1 MGLASRTVRLSVG
14 WAVPTTIGCRMVG
27 TAHPTFGREVRRQL
41 AKSLS
46 LTTMRGI
53 AESVRCGDIRRR
65 SKQNQSIN
73 RLILPGRNHTHAVG
87 RLAAYK
93 KQRVFEGERANEN
106 LFHVRHAECQGWIGP
121 LCGVIQ
127 TEFATD
133 GHGGSVFFPEFS
145 GVFALSVP
153 CASTG
158 PVVSGTVI
166 IPSLA
171 HGCSRRTPSCGSFF
185 VDGIS

>member
-1 MGLASRTVRLSVG
+1 
-14 WAVPTTIGCRMVG
+14 
-27 TAHPTFGREVRRQL
+27 
-41 AKSLS
+41 
-46 LTTMRGI
+46 MRGI
-53 AESVRCGDIRRR
+53 AESVRCGDIRRQ
-65 SKQNQSIN
+65 SKQNQSIASFC
-73 RLILPGRNHTHAVG
+73 RDGTIHTPWGYWRHI
-87 RLAAYK
+87 K
-93 KQRVFEGERANEN
+93 KQRVFEGELANEN

-121 LCGVIQ
+121 LCGIIQ

-153 CASTG
+153 CDSTG

-171 HGCSRRTPSCGSFF
+171 HGSSRRITLLREFFCRWHFITSPTRKRGLHVPRMPSPRLRIGLVFR
-185 VDGIS
+185 GKNRI